1 MDDLFQDESQN
12 KTIDYAE
19 LLHKAVYRAKVVLRR
34 YWWVVPLAVSL
45 GVAFKAIEGFFT
57 APTYKSSGQMIL
69 SGRIDL
75 PENDVYAE
83 ERDNF
88 FGTQIEL
95 IRSDQVRSK
104 ARART

>member
-1 MDDLFQDESQN
+1 MDDLFQDEKN
-12 KTIDYAE
+12 ATTVDYTE
-19 LLHKAVYRAKVVLRR
+19 LFQQIVYRTKIVLRR
-34 YWWVVPLAVSL
+34 YWWVIPLAVAL
-45 GVAFKAIEGFFT
+45 GVCAKAVESHFKEPFYLSKA
-57 APTYKSSGQMIL
+57 QMIV

-95 IRSDQVRSK
+95 MCVPLSVYV
-104 ARART
+104 